1 MLNTAAYTFIKLHQ
15 NGADNKTPLQIM
27 AYIGRILV
35 PAVAF
40 YFENTVQVTIITLI
54 FWENVGWYH
63 KREPDVKPE
72 NE

>member
-1 MLNTAAYTFIKLHQ
+1 MAYT
-15 NGADNKTPLQIM
+15 
-27 AYIGRILV
+27 GRILV
-35 PAVAF
+35 PAFAF